1 MTLSMTNSEEI
12 DGLNNRK
19 FTGLFG
25 LWQSVLRNQPND
37 KNKNKSDLDANYKE
51 ISEVNSKSYT
61 FHIDADLSNFES
73 RLKKAAYIFFD
84 SVSYQSIIT

>member
-25 LWQSVLRNQPND
+25 LWQYAFKKQPND
-37 KNKNKSDLDANYKE
+37 KNEDIDNIDADYKE
-51 ISEVNSKSYT
+51 IIKIHSKIEQFY
-61 FHIDADLSNFES
+61 FWCLFQQLQKP
-73 RLKKAAYIFFD
+73 LKKSGLHFL
-84 SVSYQSIIT
+84 Q